1 MTDDFL
7 SQLDEIEVEAA
18 KEEERRTRT
27 NQAKKRLQINSE
39 EEQEDGILKGQE
51 KREERQLISYD
62 KQEKNEYIK
71 IIVSVES
78 SINKLLER
86 FIADQKERNVKIYDN
101 INQVER
107 KISKSAWVN
116 LLIENALRKEGY
128 IID

>member
-71 IIVSVES
+71 IIVSIES
-78 SINKLLER
+78 SLNKVLER
-86 FIADQKERNVKIYDN
+86 FIADQKEENVKIYDN
-101 INQVER
+101 INHIER

-116 LLIENALRKEGY
+116 LVIENALRQEGY
-128 IID
+128 F

>member
-7 SQLDEIEVEAA
+7 SRLDEIEENI
-18 KEEERRTRT
+18 KEEEKRTRT

-39 EEQEDGILKGQE
+39 EEQKDGILKGQE
-51 KREERQLISYD
+51 KREKRQLISYD
-62 KQEKNEYIK
+62 KQEKNEYMK

-78 SINKLLER
+78 SINKVLER
-86 FIADQKERNVKIYDN
+86 FIADQKEGNVKIYDN

-116 LLIENALRKEGY
+116 LVIENALRQEGY
-128 IID
+128 F

>member
-1 MTDDFL
+1 MHDDL
-7 SQLDEIEVEAA
+7 LGRLDELEAT

-27 NQAKKRLQINSE
+27 NQAQKRLKE
-39 EEQEDGILKGQE
+39 LKRDVPDETIQE
-51 KREERQLISYD
+51 KRSKRQLITSN
-62 KQEKNEYIK
+62 KGEKNEYIK
-71 IIVSVES
+71 IIVSIES
-78 SINKLLER
+78 SINKILER
-86 FIADQKERNVKIYDN
+86 FIAHQKEENVKIYDN